1 MGLYIVP
8 KILWLIGVSL
18 DGMHWDIMTFRNEEL
33 ETMPT
38 EDLKAMQFDLLRNE
52 IRMMYESSEFFRQ
65 KMKSVNLTPDD
76 IVDMKTFRKIPYM
89 VKNDLRENYPDKL
102 FVRPYEDI
110 VRIHVSSG
118 TSGRPT
124 VVGYTQKDLDNW
136 TESLARGLVSF
147 GVGPKDVFQNMHG
160 YGLFTGGLGAH
171 YAAER
176 AGATVVPTGVG
187 NTDRQIQLMQ
197 DLPIT
202 CLAGTPSYMFH
213 IADVCDQKGID
224 IRKDTKVRMALAG
237 GEPWSESMR
246 HKLYDRTGI
255 RAHNCYGASEFY
267 GPMFV
272 ECEKQCGAH
281 VWADLALIEILDEN
295 GEPVEDGESGEVVV
309 TMLQKEAF
317 PLIRYKIGDIST
329 LTWEKCSCGRTHP
342 RLGRI
347 TGRSDDMIVVRGI
360 NVFPSQIESVIGE
373 MNFLAPFYHITLTNE
388 NYMDKMV
395 IDVEFTNDALTEDM
409 VKINEMTQQVQV
421 RLKEILN
428 LKAVVKINLPGTV
441 ERFEGKAKHVTDNRS
456 WE

>member
-246 HKLYDRTGI
+246 RKLYDRTGI

>member
-1 MGLYIVP
+1 MGLNIV
-8 KILWLIGVSL
+8 LRIGASL
-18 DGMHWDIMTFRNEEL
+18 ACYTMTRRDNMTFRNEEL
-33 ETMPT
+33 ETMPA
-38 EDLKAMQFDLLRNE
+38 EDLKKMQFDLLRNE
-52 IRMMYESSEFFRQ
+52 IRTMYGSSEFFRK
-65 KMKSVNLTPDD
+65 KMQSVGLTPDD
-76 IVDMKTFRKIPYM
+76 IVDMKTFRKIPFM

-124 VVGYTQKDLDNW
+124 VVGYTQNDIDNW

-147 GVGPKDVFQNMHG
+147 GIGRKDVFQNMHG

-197 DLPIT
+197 DLPVT

-224 IRKDTKVRMALAG
+224 IRKDTKVRLALAG

-246 HKLYDRTGI
+246 RKLFERTGI

-281 VWADLALIEILDEN
+281 IWADLALIEILDKN
-295 GEPVEDGESGEVVV
+295 GEPVEDGQPGEVVV

-329 LTWEKCSCGRTHP
+329 LTWAKCPCGRTHP

-373 MNFLAPFYHITLTNE
+373 MDFLAPFYHITLTNE

-395 IDVEFTNDALTEDM
+395 IDVEFTKDALTEDM
-409 VKINEMTQQVQV
+409 VKINEMTQQVQS

-428 LKAVVKINLPGTV
+428 LKAVVRINLPGTL
-441 ERFEGKAKHVTDNRS
+441 ERFDGKAKHVSDNRS

>member
-1 MGLYIVP
+1 MITGE
-8 KILWLIGVSL
+8 
-18 DGMHWDIMTFRNEEL
+18 MMTFRNEEL
-33 ETMPT
+33 ETMPV
-38 EDLKAMQFDLLRNE
+38 EDLKRMQFELLRKE
-52 IRMMYESSEFFRQ
+52 IRTMYDASEFFRK
-65 KMKSVNLTPDD
+65 KMQSVNLTPDD
-76 IVDMKTFRKIPYM
+76 ITDMKQFRKIPFM
-89 VKNDLRENYPDKL
+89 VKQDLRDNYPDGL
-102 FVRPYEDI
+102 FVRPYDEL

-118 TSGRPT
+118 TTGKPT
-124 VVGYTQKDLDNW
+124 VVGYTAKDLDNW

-176 AGATVVPTGVG
+176 VGATVIPSGTG
-187 NTDRQIQLMQ
+187 NTDRQIMLMQ
-197 DLPIT
+197 DLPVT
-202 CLAGTPSYMFH
+202 CLAGTPSYYFH

-224 IRKDTKVRMALAG
+224 FKKTTKVTKALAG
-237 GEPWSESMR
+237 GEPWSDSMR
-246 HKLYDRTGI
+246 RKLFERTGI
-255 RAHNCYGASEFY
+255 KAYNCYGASEFY

-272 ECEKQCGAH
+272 ECEQQKGAH
-281 VWADLALIEILDEN
+281 VWADLALIEILDPVTE
-295 GEPVEDGESGEVVV
+295 EPVPEGESGMLVV

-317 PLIRYKIGDIST
+317 PLIRYKIGDISS
-329 LTWEKCSCGRTHP
+329 LTWEKCACGRTHP

-373 MNFLAPFYHITLTNE
+373 MPFLTPFYHITLTNE

-395 IDVEFTNDALTEDM
+395 IDVEIGKDFLTDDM
-409 VKINEMTQQVQV
+409 NEINRMTVQIQT

-428 LKAVVKINLPGTV
+428 LKAIVKINLPGTL
-441 ERFEGKAKHVTDNRS
+441 ERFDGKAKHVTDNRS